1 VKERIL
7 QTLHDLRSYALAQQI
22 DAAFFLHEEESCLM
36 RCANSAISLN
46 TSEHL
51 LRLEIIAYA
60 GRKRASLEMITAL
73 GNVAEMQQGVDR
85 VAEMV
90 QHAQPL
96 DYQPTVPAFAE
107 TLIDESGFDAGLAKI
122 TNADRLEFFNQAAAG
137 LETDEI
143 RLSGIFSS
151 GVTTLAQISTC
162 SEHCQYFKTTDAQ
175 ISIVLSHATLKW
187 ELRAEQSARQATDLD
202 PSALH
207 HDLAFLLEQYQ
218 QDAPCQLAL
227 GRYDVVF
234 GSAAIAELL
243 DIMNFIGFD
252 GGSMKRGYSFIT
264 EDQVSQKVLSDHFTL
279 IDDPTCPDTFPF
291 QRDFMGISRKPFP
304 LFTNGTFRSFTWS
317 QDDAD
322 EFGTAPTGH
331 TVMHKSLVLAG
342 GNTQVSTLKE
352 LVDLPHSNDLL
363 YIPALH
369 YLNIVNPSTGLITA
383 SSRFGALLLTKDGSV
398 VVPYNVRI
406 TQSLRDIFGDKLAW
420 LSQTRVVHN
429 TSNSYGARNP
439 TAIVV
444 PAFLQVND
452 LEISHTNAS
461 Y

>member
-1 VKERIL
+1 MKEQIL
-7 QTLHDLRSYALAQQI
+7 QTLHDLRSYALEKHI

-46 TSEHL
+46 TNEHL
-51 LRLEIIAYA
+51 LRLEITAYE
-60 GRKRASLEMITAL
+60 GRKRASFELITAL
-73 GNVAEMQQGVDR
+73 GNTTEMRQGVDR
-85 VAEMV
+85 AAEMAR
-90 QHAQPL
+90 HAQPL
-96 DYQPTVPAFAE
+96 DYQPTVPAFSE
-107 TLIDESGFDAGLAKI
+107 TFIDESGFDADLAGI
-122 TNADRLEFFNQAAAG
+122 TNAARLEFFNQAVAG
-137 LETDEI
+137 LEADEI
-143 RLSGIFSS
+143 TLSGIFSS
-151 GVTTLAQISTC
+151 GVTTLAQITTR

-175 ISIVLSHATLKW
+175 ISIVLSHATRKW
-187 ELRAEQSARQATDLD
+187 ELLAEQSARKATDLD

-207 HDLAFLLEQYQ
+207 RDLAFLLEQYQ
-218 QDAPCQLAL
+218 QDTPCQLPL

-234 GSAAIAELL
+234 GSAAIAELV
-243 DIMNFIGFD
+243 DIINFIGFD
-252 GGSMKRGYSFIT
+252 GGSMKRGFSFIT
-264 EDQVSQKVLSDHFTL
+264 GDQVGQKVLSNRFTL
-279 IDDPTCPDTFPF
+279 SDDPTCLDTFPF
-291 QRDFMGISRKPFP
+291 QRDFMGMPRTPFP
-304 LFTNGTFRSFTWS
+304 IFANGVFRSFTWS

-322 EFGTAPTGH
+322 EFSTAPTGH

-342 GNTQVSTLKE
+342 GDTQVCTLKE
-352 LVDLPHSNDLL
+352 LVDLPRRNDLL
-363 YIPALH
+363 YIPSLH

-406 TQSLRDIFGDKLAW
+406 TQSLMDIFGDKLAW
-420 LSQTRVVHN
+420 LSQTQVVNN

-452 LEISHTNAS
+452 LEISHANAS